1 MWKME
6 SESIMKTDLQ
16 SSIAIAEMCLYQV
29 VKILDKQLAN
39 DYLLPPLLCFTP
51 RSGATYLRA

>member
-6 SESIMKTDLQ
+6 SESIMKTDLK
-16 SSIAIAEMCLYQV
+16 SCIGIAEMFIYQV

-39 DYLLPPLLCFTP
+39 DYLLPPLLYFTP
-51 RSGATYLRA
+51 RKRPL

>member
-6 SESIMKTDLQ
+6 SESIMKTDLK
-16 SSIAIAEMCLYQV
+16 SSIDIAEMCLYQV

-39 DYLLPPLLCFTP
+39 DYLLPTLLCFTP
-51 RSGATYLRA
+51 RRRPL